1 MYVGVNKLHLGL
13 LGITEQF
20 VLTMHGIGHIWEIYC
35 IQLIFV
41 PILQNIYL
49 NLYIVKLPVV

>member
-20 VLTMHGIGHIWEIYC
+20 VLTMHGIGHILGNLLHSTNFCSNTAKHLSELIYS
-35 IQLIFV
+35 
-41 PILQNIYL
+41 
-49 NLYIVKLPVV
+49 